1 MSTCFE
7 LPLTPNYV
15 RDWDFG
21 MAVRELIQNGLGQQ
35 SVDAKSLFSV
45 DYDPDTQKLKF
56 TNARSRLKVNT
67 LLLGRSSKSNDEDTV
82 GQFGE
87 GYKIAA
93 LVLNRLGKTFTIYN
107 NMMNQIWTSK
117 FKNSR
122 KWLDKLLVFFCRG
135 RPVSK

>member
-21 MAVRELIQNGLGQQ
+21 MAVRELIQNGLDQQ

-67 LLLGRSSKSNDEDTV
+67 LLLGRISKSNDEDTV

-87 GYKIAA
+87 WIQDCRPGPEPTREDIHDLQQYDEPDMDLKI
-93 LVLNRLGKTFTIYN
+93 
-107 NMMNQIWTSK
+107 
-117 FKNSR
+117 
-122 KWLDKLLVFFCRG
+122 
-135 RPVSK
+135 

>member
-7 LPLTPNYV
+7 LPLSTNYV

-21 MAVRELIQNGLGQQ
+21 MAVRELIQNGLDQQ
-35 SVDAKSLFSV
+35 SVDAKSTFSV

-82 GQFGE
+82 SQFGE

-93 LVLNRLGKTFTIYN
+93 LVLNRLGKTFKTAGNGWI
-107 NMMNQIWTSK
+107 S
-117 FKNSR
+117 S
-122 KWLDKLLVFFCRG
+122 LLFM
-135 RPVSK
+135 

>member
-21 MAVRELIQNGLGQQ
+21 MAVRGLIQNGLDQQ

-107 NMMNQIWTSK
+107 NMMNQIYIK
-117 FKNSR
+117 
-122 KWLDKLLVFFCRG
+122 
-135 RPVSK
+135 

>member
-21 MAVRELIQNGLGQQ
+21 MAVRELIQNGLDQQ

-67 LLLGRSSKSNDEDTV
+67 LLLGAVPNPLTRIRSASSGKDT
-82 GQFGE
+82 
-87 GYKIAA
+87 
-93 LVLNRLGKTFTIYN
+93 RLPPWF
-107 NMMNQIWTSK
+107 
-117 FKNSR
+117 
-122 KWLDKLLVFFCRG
+122 
-135 RPVSK
+135 